1 MDVVERQGAR
11 VLLLD
16 DDDALLLVHGRDT
29 TDPAAG
35 TWWFTPG
42 GGVEAGESF
51 LDAAHRELWEE
62 TGTRDGD
69 LRELPEERFAEFVF
83 EGRRYRQTER
93 YFVARVPRFD
103 PVADGWTELEAR
115 SVIEMRWWDRA
126 AFDVATEVFFPDD
139 LAERWATASRI
150 VSLPSA

>member
-1 MDVVERQGAR
+1 MDDIERQGAR

-16 DDDALLLVHGRDT
+16 DDDALLLVHGRDA

-51 LDAAHRELWEE
+51 LDAAHRELQEE
-62 TGTRDGD
+62 TGAQVGA
-69 LRELPEERFAEFVF
+69 LHEIPGERFAEFVF
-83 EGRRYRQTER
+83 EGRLYRQTER
-93 YFVARVPRFD
+93 YFAARLPRFD

-115 SVIEMRWWDRA
+115 SVIEMRWWSHD
-126 AFDVATEVFFPDD
+126 AFDASPEVFFPSD
-139 LAERWATASRI
+139 LAERWAAASRI
-150 VSLPSA
+150 VPRTSD